1 MRLRTVTLGK
11 GLHPLASAVALFR
24 VTMFSG
30 RGVPLQSHSMVSRHV
45 SAQGAPLRFRWS
57 CYRMQSFVLFAETLA
72 RFRICIKCNFF
83 GLHQRLTALCVTI
96 ALLLVMIVPVT
107 CSRRL
112 YV

>member
-1 MRLRTVTLGK
+1 MTLGK
-11 GLHPLASAVALFR
+11 GLYPLAPVVVSFR
-24 VTMFSG
+24 VVMLAF
-30 RGVPLQSHSMVSRHV
+30 RGVPLQFLSMMRRYV
-45 SAQGAPLRFRWS
+45 SASRCAVTFTLVS
-57 CYRMQSFVLFAETLA
+57 LLLQSFVLFAATLA

-83 GLHQRLTALCVTI
+83 GLHQRSTALCVTI